1 MSKHQCGRYRTH
13 FISNKQHCLTSTLK
27 YEKLNTML
35 SLLKQN
41 RTVIEVY
48 LKHTCICLLCCPLY
62 SLSNPRGYGIAVNKL
77 LCICRTFKVVLFSLQ
92 TCSILT
98 RRNCAGSLL
107 QQLWAEHQSSSEG
120 VWHCLPE
127 AERTVFLTCPP
138 LATEQIPDEAG
149 TWLAGHLK

>member
-41 RTVIEVY
+41 SSVIEVY

-77 LCICRTFKVVLFSLQ
+77 LKDNSVY
-92 TCSILT
+92 
-98 RRNCAGSLL
+98 
-107 QQLWAEHQSSSEG
+107 AEHLKWSYS
-120 VWHCLPE
+120 PY
-127 AERTVFLTCPP
+127 R
-138 LATEQIPDEAG
+138 LA
-149 TWLAGHLK
+149 LF